1 MNYILKTSLKA
12 PISMRSKAFGSPELQ
27 SSGQGAM
34 KSMAVAVANPPNSRC
49 TWCFKDSSQMV
60 ETWWT
65 HGGIFER
72 NLRSKAPGKSWEKD
86 GKKEDECNLLQPICF
101 DIFHLPIPTRL

>member
-49 TWCFKDSSQMV
+49 TWCFKDSIRWWKHGGRMV
-60 ETWWT
+60 E
-65 HGGIFER
+65 F
-72 NLRSKAPGKSWEKD
+72 SKE
-86 GKKEDECNLLQPICF
+86 
-101 DIFHLPIPTRL
+101 T

>member
-1 MNYILKTSLKA
+1 
-12 PISMRSKAFGSPELQ
+12 MRSKAFGSPELRPRRNEKHGCGRCQ
-27 SSGQGAM
+27 PPKLQVHLVLQGF
-34 KSMAVAVANPPNSRC
+34 N
-49 TWCFKDSSQMV
+49 QMV